1 MLYKDFSAE
10 LLGLQEV
17 IVTAVEYTNE
27 QLSIC
32 AELPRREHIC
42 PACGTQTAVIHDYR
56 MQQIKDTGMLA
67 AMRADCQ
74 RRLPVWELGC
84 FQKIGEEIWIIN

>member
-17 IVTAVEYTNE
+17 IVTAVEHTDE

-32 AELPRREHIC
+32 VELPRREHIC

-56 MQQIKDTGMLA
+56 ML
-67 AMRADCQ
+67 
-74 RRLPVWELGC
+74 
-84 FQKIGEEIWIIN
+84 